1 MALTAKRDD
10 FSKWTGRSENLSI
23 RLPQIAYDSGALDI
37 QRT

>member
-10 FSKWTGRSENLSI
+10 FSKWTGRGENLSI
-23 RLPQIAYDSGALDI
+23 RLPQIAYGSGALDI